1 MVRAVVGITLLA
13 VLLAAGLV
21 LMYLAWRTRRANRRP
36 RQPIQHVPT
45 RAQRHLMVEHRP
57 GYDPN
62 DTDTTL
68 TLHALDIARIDI
80 PTDQEEPGD
89 RQP

>member
-1 MVRAVVGITLLA
+1 MRAVVGITLLG

-36 RQPIQHVPT
+36 RHAVQHVPT
-45 RAQRHLMVEHRP
+45 RAQRHLMAEHRP

-62 DTDTTL
+62 DTETTL
-68 TLHALDIARIDI
+68 TLPALDITRSDVR
-80 PTDQEEPGD
+80 TDLEEPDD
-89 RQP
+89 RQQ